1 MNNKPKMY
9 LILKI
14 VGFVGAIAAIV
25 GMILAFV
32 GFGDFESSKFI
43 IGIFLGTFGMMAAG
57 MGLTMGFSPE
67 IAKFKAKSARYIQE
81 ENKED
86 LKAIANNAAEIMS
99 DAVSKTAGAIAN
111 GVQKTMFCKHCGAKI
126 DADSTFCSQCGK
138 EL

>member
-1 MNNKPKMY
+1 MNNQPRHF
-9 LILKI
+9 LIFKI
-14 VGFVGAIAAIV
+14 VGVVGIV
-25 GMILAFV
+25 VAVTGIILTIV

-86 LKAIANNAAEIMS
+86 LTAIANNAAEIMS
-99 DAVSKTAGAIAN
+99 DAVSKTSGAITN
-111 GVQKTMFCKHCGAKI
+111 GIQKTMFCKHCGAKI